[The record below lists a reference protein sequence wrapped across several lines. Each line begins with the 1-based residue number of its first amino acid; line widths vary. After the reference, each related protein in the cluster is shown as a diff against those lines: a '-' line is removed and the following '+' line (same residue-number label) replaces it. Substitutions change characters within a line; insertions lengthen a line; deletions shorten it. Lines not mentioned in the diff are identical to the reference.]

1 MNSQSTQEKMAADDK
16 IIAFD
21 FQFHYFLLQ
30 LFSLKTDES
39 AGFEYKEDVH
49 IDHSDGNSTY
59 IQVKHTAIGQN
70 ITDKDEALWKTIWS
84 WLNIIKDKDCGGES
98 LSGQI
103 DFIGRTRFL
112 LITNKHDNQNNLV
125 LKSLA
130 NFKDGSFTL
139 EQVIKNF
146 RTLIKDEKNQSETES
161 RITKVLE
168 QQTSFLDVF
177 FRNIDFSADFSDID
191 QRIKKRLTEIYVP
204 ERLQTGMLEA
214 IYYRVKLDLYEVVTK
229 KGHLSYSQK
238 EFSDIINKYNRAPYL
253 NRLPVYQNFDI
264 ANEEKPSS
272 DMLFIKQLEDI
283 EELDLNDDREE
294 EYVLKLYENKLL
306 YENNRMRWIQESELP
321 ELDIIE
327 IENQAEEIWVDEFHK
342 KYRKH
347 RRRQLGEESV
357 KDTARELFYE
367 VKQTELEFSM
377 DVSSSRKLGEGVF
390 LYLSDIPAI
399 GWHYDWKEKYG
410 NANIQ

>member
-1 MNSQSTQEKMAADDK
+1 MSSRSTQEKMAADDK

-30 LFSLKTDES
+30 LFSLKTNES

-49 IDHSDGNSTY
+49 IDHSDGYSTY

-84 WLNIIKDKDCGGES
+84 WLNIIQDKDCGGKS
-98 LSGQI
+98 LSGQL
-103 DFIGRTRFL
+103 DFIGRTNFL
-112 LITNKHDNQNNLV
+112 LITNKHDNQSNSV
-125 LKSLA
+125 LKSLS
-130 NFKDGSFTL
+130 NFKSGSITL
-139 EQVIKNF
+139 EQVIQNLKI
-146 RTLIKDEKNQSETES
+146 LIKDEENQSETER
-161 RITKVLE
+161 RITKILE
-168 QQTSFLDVF
+168 QEKSLLDVF
-177 FRNIDFSADFSDID
+177 FRSIEFSTDFSDID
-191 QRIKKRLTEIYVP
+191 QQIKKRLTEIYVP
-204 ERLQTGMLEA
+204 EKLQTGMLEA
-214 IYYRVKLDLYEVVTK
+214 IYYRVKHNLYEVVMK
-229 KGHLSYSQK
+229 KEHLSYSQK
-238 EFSDIINKYNRAPYL
+238 EFSDIVNRYNHAPYL
-253 NRLPVYQNFDI
+253 NRMPVYQNFDI

-321 ELDIIE
+321 EMDIKE
-327 IENQAEEIWVDEFHK
+327 IEDQAEEIWIDEFHK
-342 KYRKH
+342 RYRKH
-347 RRRQLGEESV
+347 RKKKLDKESV

-367 VKQTELEFSM
+367 VKKTELEFSM

-390 LYLSDIPAI
+390 LYLSDVPTI
-399 GWHYDWKEKYG
+399 GWHYDWKEKYS